1 MEANMDLTT
10 FNNLLDQ
17 HGPALSTWPAEFR
30 ADAEA
35 LVQSSSDA
43 ADALTDAQTLA
54 NLLAAMPAAPAPS
67 HLAGKISSL
76 AADLTA
82 DDPWQRLIDWLSG
95 RIWRPVLAAGLP
107 LAFGFVVG
115 MAQLPVSDAAATE
128 EDALLA
134 ADVGLM
140 AFSAT
145 YAELGYE
152 E

>member
-17 HGPALSTWPAEFR
+17 HGPDFSTWPAEFR

-35 LVQSSSDA
+35 LLQSSAEA
-43 ADALTDAQTLA
+43 ADALADAQTLA
-54 NLLAAMPAAPAPS
+54 NLLAAMPKARAPS

-76 AADLTA
+76 AAGLTE
-82 DDPWQRLIDWLSG
+82 DDPWQRLVNWLGG
-95 RIWRPVLAAGLP
+95 RIWRPVLAVGLP
-107 LAFGFVVG
+107 LAFGFAVG
-115 MAQLPVSDAAATE
+115 MAQLPISGASTE